1 MAEKQILVKVPR
13 TTNGINPL
21 IVGGVPVY
29 KEVVLPMAAKAP
41 LEKINEKLPEHLKK
55 VITDY
60 VEQKPVTGPVTATPP
75 KPVAN
80 EKN

>member
-1 MAEKQILVKVPR
+1 MAAKQILVKVPR

-21 IVGGVPVY
+21 IVGGVPAF
-29 KEVVLPMAAKAP
+29 KEVVLPVAAKAP

-60 VEQKPVTGPVTATPP
+60 SPAPSVEPAKQTVKP
-75 KPVAN
+75 
-80 EKN
+80 